1 MANYTQVNIYRKQMQ
16 ELGLNTK
23 QYAEL
28 IGMPYEVVKDFLYDK
43 EGDYSMDIKS
53 ILRGNMLSKHQEIE
67 NDYENAKIRATEI
80 KYRDNTD
87 KRSWY
92 ENEYSIELLLNTLHL
107 KTRAE
112 FGRTYE
118 IKINGKPAS
127 KWIGYCMMSKINY
140 DNHEVSK
147 DIQDQYIEQLYD
159 ILVNGNKEKYLR
171 KDSIKVSNDKTKRP
185 PKKVEEYKN
194 EYFKWFVNFD
204 IKGFMKRHKLN
215 NNDLANAL
223 QVGACT
229 TSYLVSKRH
238 YTKRTLQKLYDYVKK
253 VEKDNY
259 DIIATEYL
267 LEQEEKSNTQDIDN
281 SPINEEIEI
290 LDTNDATPDNSTSD
304 IIDNSTHQIEL
315 DNMPVV
321 MMGNTEP
328 SIEIIDNSEILRK
341 ILINRLTDEEK
352 ELIRIFGGKLC

>member
-1 MANYTQVNIYRKQMQ
+1 MSNYTQTNIYRKQMQ
-16 ELGLNTK
+16 DLGLNTK
-23 QYAEL
+23 QYADL
-28 IGMPYEVVKDFLYDK
+28 IGMPYEVVKDVIYDK
-43 EGDYSMDIKS
+43 EGDYSMEIKNL
-53 ILRGNMLSKHQEIE
+53 LRRNMMNKHQEIE
-67 NDYENAKIRATEI
+67 NDYENAKIRAIEI
-80 KYRDNTD
+80 KHNNKN
-87 KRSWY
+87 KREWY
-92 ENEYSIELLLNTLHL
+92 ENEYSIEFLLNTLHL

-147 DIQDQYIEQLYD
+147 NIQDQYIEQLYD

-171 KDSIKVSNDKTKRP
+171 KDKIKVSDEKSKRP
-185 PKKVEEYKN
+185 PKNVDEYKN
-194 EYFKWFVNFD
+194 EYFKWFVNFN
-204 IKGFMKRHKLN
+204 IKEFMKRHNLN
-215 NNDLANAL
+215 NSDLANAL
-223 QVGACT
+223 QVGLCT

-253 VEKDNY
+253 IEKDNY

-267 LEQEEKSNTQDIDN
+267 LEQEEKSNIQDIDN
-281 SPINEEIEI
+281 SLINEEIEI
-290 LDTNDATPDNSTSD
+290 LDTNDATPDNSTTD

-315 DNMPVV
+315 DNRPVV
-321 MMGNTEP
+321 MMNNTEP
-328 SIEIIDNSEILRK
+328 SIEIIDNNEILRK

-352 ELIRIFGGKLC
+352 ELIRLFGGKLC